1 MIGKLA
7 RLFGAL
13 LVYFAIGTTLSLL
26 VGIVWLQQ
34 SGGLERDKLMQ
45 MAAIVMGVDLTAI
58 REEVDAQREKVNG
71 TQVSIEDVARARA
84 LKSFDLELREQ
95 ALRTNFARVKTEQDK
110 LAGEK
115 SRYETVE
122 KEFQVKL
129 DSMRSG
135 AIATNVENA
144 RLFLENMKP
153 KQAKEQIVLMVKDGQ
168 MKDVVALLTPMPVT
182 KRAKII
188 TEFKT
193 PDEAKMVAE
202 LLELIREGVPE
213 TPLVDETKKQL
224 SQQTPAAP

>member
-26 VGIVWLQQ
+26 VGIVWLKQ

-45 MAAIVMGVDLTAI
+45 MAAIVRGVDLTAI

-122 KEFQVKL
+122 KEFQMKL

-188 TEFKT
+188 AEFKT

>member
-26 VGIVWLQQ
+26 VGIVWLKQ
-34 SGGLERDKLMQ
+34 SGGLERDKLMR
-45 MAAIVMGVDLTAI
+45 MAAIVRGVDLTAI

-153 KQAKEQIVLMVKDGQ
+153 KQAKEQVVLMVKDGQ

-188 TEFKT
+188 AEFKT